1 MVRYL
6 INIARKLG
14 ILPQAQEEV
23 PQFRGVYEMA
33 LDSTGKAMIPYI
45 YQVTDRWVFHKSDFD
60 DENSGEKYICMYP
73 RDTFAVQFPSMA
85 KKNAYPHRAE
95 KRIYIPREWRDY
107 TNRIDF
113 VGVGDHIE
121 LWDPDAWVEYISHFI
136 SGDKEPSSVKE
147 IMRMFNQVGRYHE
160 VVTVLDKEWQKRASL
175 YVERG
180 YSQDDAEK
188 TAVTNVILGGPYLAH
203 LSETERT
210 VLRRF
215 IGGDNQDNISAVLGF
230 LSETGEWKPNTAAT
244 YKYSALRKLQGIRNG

>member
-33 LDSTGKAMIPYI
+33 LDSTGKALIPYN
-45 YQVTDRWVFHKSDFD
+45 YQVANRWVFFRSDFD
-60 DENSGEKYICMYP
+60 EDSGERYICMYP

-107 TNRIDF
+107 ANRIDF

-121 LWDPDAWVEYISHFI
+121 LWDPSSWVGYISHLI
-136 SGDKEPSSVKE
+136 SGDREPLSVRE
-147 IMRMFNQVGRYHE
+147 IMRMFNQVGRYQE

-215 IGGDNQDNISAVLGF
+215 IGGDNQDNISAEFG
-230 LSETGEWKPNTAAT
+230 WKPNTAAT